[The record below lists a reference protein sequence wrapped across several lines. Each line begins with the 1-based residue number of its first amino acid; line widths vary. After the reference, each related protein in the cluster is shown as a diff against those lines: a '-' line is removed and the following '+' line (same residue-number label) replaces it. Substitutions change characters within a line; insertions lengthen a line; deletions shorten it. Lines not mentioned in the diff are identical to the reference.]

1 MARANFEDDF
11 DTGPSFWQ
19 KQHRPQVRMSSGSSD
34 NVSASKCLYVRTVC
48 GVAGIDTFSDV
59 ETALAVVLNN
69 IRPAPACSV
78 QHLGGVTSFSSVGD
92 LSVDPLLPIVTCYVV
107 TEGQLP
113 PGCVAMLGPV
123 AITKLGLSLDRIA
136 FKPGCTVLEATIPSP
151 AWFSDGIA
159 FRSPGRPS
167 AGSPRLVRT
176 NLPTGSLARAET
188 TRCTRTTTTW
198 VVLEAPR
205 PVARAISSPCHCLSL
220 AATLSIL
227 VRRLSKRTKFNTCS
241 ILDPWPLAGTP

>member
-34 NVSASKCLYVRTVC
+34 DVSASKCLYVRTVC
-48 GVAGIDTFSDV
+48 GVAGIDTFSDI
-59 ETALAVVLNN
+59 ETALALVLNN

-107 TEGQLP
+107 TEEQLP
-113 PGCVAMLGPV
+113 PGCVATLGPV

-136 FKPGCTVLEATIPSP
+136 FKPGCTVLEATIPQAT
-151 AWFSDGIA
+151 AWSSDVDRPSVARPPIGWLA
-159 FRSPGRPS
+159 QARPGESAYRQPRPRRNDEMHAHRHDMGRP
-167 AGSPRLVRT
+167 GS
-176 NLPTGSLARAET
+176 ST
-188 TRCTRTTTTW
+188 TRRSRDF
-198 VVLEAPR
+198 VNVPL
-205 PVARAISSPCHCLSL
+205 PVARRNTFDPG
-220 AATLSIL
+220 AATFEDSQT
-227 VRRLSKRTKFNTCS
+227 RRRNACS
-241 ILDPWPLAGTP
+241 ILDF